1 MLNDVNSA
9 KVVFNTDIILNN
21 NTFEN
26 YEINGIVKNFYS
38 SSKNINLEKTS
49 FIYLI
54 KTIVVRLTILEET

>member
-26 YEINGIVKNFYS
+26 YEINGIVK
-38 SSKNINLEKTS
+38 I
-49 FIYLI
+49 FIQVVKILI
-54 KTIVVRLTILEET
+54 LKKQVLFT

>member
-21 NTFEN
+21 NQIEN

-49 FIYLI
+49 FIY
-54 KTIVVRLTILEET
+54 